1 MVKQYVVHCVYLQ
14 SAHHSALSIVT
25 RVTKDQSC
33 AAARAR
39 PRASLNFE
47 KFEICK
53 MVPSK
58 IGPCHVMSSLEI
70 YLHPI
75 HFCIP
80 SFPLSPTWTYFAGIR
95 LCRGLSRLTQPQHH
109 RKYEDN
115 SIPFLQS
122 YSPQLMTIDDQHFIT
137 RCWFFAAW
145 LMDDSDGLSP
155 LLPSSQDQP
164 ARVSCPWA
172 ANELHPK
179 IHL

>member
-14 SAHHSALSIVT
+14 SAQHSALSIVT

-80 SFPLSPTWTYFAGIR
+80 SFPLSPTWTYFASIQ
-95 LCRGLSRLTQPQHH
+95 LCRRISRPTQPQHH

-115 SIPFLQS
+115 SIQFLQ
-122 YSPQLMTIDDQHFIT
+122 PPIDDDWWPALHHKVLIFCRMTHGWLRRQPFSSASFIPGSA
-137 RCWFFAAW
+137 CKS
-145 LMDDSDGLSP
+145 LLS
-155 LLPSSQDQP
+155 LG
-164 ARVSCPWA
+164 CKWTTF
-172 ANELHPK
+172 EKH
-179 IHL
+179 